1 MVNNTTHVLVQR
13 TVQTAQ
19 KSRKAECSNCK
30 FLAERIKTL
39 EARISVLEGQL
50 EMARHPENH
59 TLESA
64 GILHEIYQGM
74 RNLNMEIAEYDFVS
88 FDRRIPTKRSSLQAT
103 FIKHAGL
110 PSMIL
115 DSDSRRYFVYNP
127 YIDVFKMLPQ
137 FRVLSYVCTI
147 LAFDPTKSPHY
158 KVVQVGCIVDH
169 DRGYSIHIYSSQTG
183 NWVAYDH
190 SFSSYM
196 FHDRFHQGIYWN
208 NAIHWLQGTM
218 HYRLDIADD
227 PVITKIKLPDSVI
240 VKYGDR
246 QLFG

>member
-1 MVNNTTHVLVQR
+1 
-13 TVQTAQ
+13 
-19 KSRKAECSNCK
+19 
-30 FLAERIKTL
+30 
-39 EARISVLEGQL
+39 
-50 EMARHPENH
+50 
-59 TLESA
+59 
-64 GILHEIYQGM
+64 
-74 RNLNMEIAEYDFVS
+74 
-88 FDRRIPTKRSSLQAT
+88 
-103 FIKHAGL
+103 
-110 PSMIL
+110 
-115 DSDSRRYFVYNP
+115 
-127 YIDVFKMLPQ
+127 MLPQ

-246 QLFG
+246 QLFGTWATISTTVWSIFLGEREEDSYIVFNLSSGKVVEFKFLNKTLRKLYDLGSPTNYLPYDLYPFRMHQFIALSASI